1 MSDKKSSGK
10 IITFYSYK
18 GGTGRSMSLANVAWV
33 LASAGKRVLT
43 VDWDLEAPGLHRYF
57 RPFLLDKDLTSSEGV
72 LDLVLDYAVE
82 AITPASS
89 RKERAEDWYHPYANV
104 LRYAVS
110 LRWKFPGQGRL
121 DFVPAGRQITSYAS
135 RMNSFDWRNFYERLG
150 GSAFL
155 ETMKEGMR
163 EEYDYVL
170 IDSRTGVSDTSG
182 ICTIQMPDVLVV
194 CFTLNNQSIDGAASV
209 AASVREQRG
218 IPIYPVPMRV
228 EVAEKRKL
236 GLRKEYAR
244 DVFSAFPSH
253 IAEEKREHYMEL
265 VQYPYIP
272 FYAYEEILATF
283 GDEPRELNTVL
294 KATEWLAFHLTDG
307 EVTKWT
313 TPADVDREQV
323 LAYYEKT
330 RTSDDEPPV
339 IQHDGGAPDH
349 SYARLLKILVILL
362 WRRSPA
368 SKAAIIA
375 VAFAAVALLSL
386 GVSSSVSWFR
396 RVDPTPTPSPTLTPS
411 PVPMS
416 LSGNIERVVVMPNPN
431 DDSSQV
437 FLLLSVTNDGPPTPL
452 NKFLIKITH
461 VTSKSLNYEGP
472 PDKLDGNYNLPQLA
486 EAGTVTVGPE
496 DSITSKTAQALQ
508 SGQKVSGW
516 MKLRLPLP
524 GDLLRQ
530 PGLSYTVSFDDA
542 TGKTYE
548 VVHTLN

>member
-1 MSDKKSSGK
+1 MTASYSPHMQEQPYKRLPQDSQTTFGTPLLKRRWSANDKKSSGK

-33 LASAGKRVLT
+33 LAGAGKRVLT

-89 RKERAEDWYHPYANV
+89 REERAEDWYHPYANV

-110 LRWKFPGQGRL
+110 LRWKFPGEGRL
-121 DFVPAGRQITSYAS
+121 DFIPTGRQISSYAS

-155 ETMKEGMR
+155 ETMKERMR

-244 DVFSAFPSH
+244 DIFSAFPSH

-272 FYAYEEILATF
+272 HAGAARTR
-283 GDEPRELNTVL
+283 P
-294 KATEWLAFHLTDG
+294 
-307 EVTKWT
+307 
-313 TPADVDREQV
+313 QV
-323 LAYYEKT
+323 LPALLGHV
-330 RTSDDEPPV
+330 P
-339 IQHDGGAPDH
+339 
-349 SYARLLKILVILL
+349 ARL
-362 WRRSPA
+362 
-368 SKAAIIA
+368 
-375 VAFAAVALLSL
+375 VAP
-386 GVSSSVSWFR
+386 GNRGRHTFR
-396 RVDPTPTPSPTLTPS
+396 RTGRGRACDTRLVDAC
-411 PVPMS
+411 
-416 LSGNIERVVVMPNPN
+416 GARRARVRPRGR
-431 DDSSQV
+431 D
-437 FLLLSVTNDGPPTPL
+437 LRPP
-452 NKFLIKITH
+452 
-461 VTSKSLNYEGP
+461 
-472 PDKLDGNYNLPQLA
+472 A
-486 EAGTVTVGPE
+486 
-496 DSITSKTAQALQ
+496 
-508 SGQKVSGW
+508 
-516 MKLRLPLP
+516 
-524 GDLLRQ
+524 
-530 PGLSYTVSFDDA
+530 
-542 TGKTYE
+542 
-548 VVHTLN
+548 

>member
-89 RKERAEDWYHPYANV
+89 RKERAADWYHPYANV

-121 DFVPAGRQITSYAS
+121 DFIPAGRQIASYAS

-294 KATEWLAFHLTDG
+294 KATEWLVFHLTDG

-330 RTSDDEPPV
+330 KTSDDEPPIV
-339 IQHDGGAPDH
+339 QHDGGAPDH

-368 SKAAIIA
+368 SKAAITA
-375 VAFAAVALLSL
+375 VAFAAVTLLSL

-396 RVDPTPTPSPTLTPS
+396 RVGPTPTPTPTLTPT
-411 PVPMS
+411 PTPMT
-416 LSGNIERVVVMPNPN
+416 LSGNIERVVVVSHPGGEI
-431 DDSSQV
+431 SQV
-437 FLLLSVTNDGPPTPL
+437 FLLLSVMNDGPPTSL
-452 NKFLIKITH
+452 NNYLVQITH
-461 VTSKSLNYEGP
+461 VTSKSLNYQGP
-472 PDKLDGNYNLPQLA
+472 LEDLDGSLTLPPA
-486 EAGTVTVGPE
+486 GEADPVTIGPE
-496 DSITSKTAQALQ
+496 DSLIRKTIQPVP
-508 SGQKVSGW
+508 SDRKVIGW
-516 MKLRLPLP
+516 VRLSLPLP
-524 GDLLRQ
+524 ETVLQ
-530 PGLSYTVSFDDA
+530 QSGLTYTVSFADA
-542 TGKTYE
+542 TGRTYT
-548 VVHTLN
+548 VVHTLL